1 MRVFPNIAFFVTF
14 SIASTSLT
22 GCGDSSRSA
31 QTIQSTQAAIKEYEV
46 MTLKPIDK
54 TINTSFPASIRGK
67 QDIDIYPKVGGTLI
81 QVNIDEGQKVSQG
94 QNLFVIDPMP
104 YQIALSTAS
113 ANVESAK
120 AQLATA
126 QLQYESKKELF
137 NKQIISK
144 YDLSMSENSLLA
156 AKASL
161 AQAESQ
167 QLNAKNDLAST
178 IVKSPTNGVIGM
190 LPYRKGALV
199 NPNMSKPLTTVSDNS
214 YMCVHFAMN
223 ENQMLNLMRKYGSP
237 EEAIKSMP
245 TVTLQLGD
253 GTTYNE
259 KGKIESISGII
270 DQETGTISL
279 SALFPNK
286 GGLLRSGGSG
296 NIIVPTERK
305 NVLVIPASATFKVQ
319 DKIFIYKLMDGA
331 ARSIQIQVTPI
342 EGENEY
348 IIEKGLKENE
358 IIITEGVGMLREGT
372 PVKVKASKTKAE

>member
-1 MRVFPNIAFFVTF
+1 MRAIHNIASFVTF
-14 SIASTSLT
+14 LT
-22 GCGDSSRSA
+22 ATATLTDCSNGPQNAQSS
-31 QTIQSTQAAIKEYEV
+31 QSSQAAIKEYEV

-120 AQLATA
+120 AKLATA
-126 QLQYESKKELF
+126 QLQYESKKELY

-144 YDLSMSENSLLA
+144 YDLSMSENALLA

-178 IVKSPTNGVIGM
+178 VVKSPTNGVIGM
-190 LPYRKGALV
+190 LPFRKGSLV

-214 YMCVHFAMN
+214 YMFVHFTMN

-279 SALFPNK
+279 NALFQNK

-305 NVLVIPASATFKVQ
+305 NVLVIPTSATFKVQ
-319 DKIFIYKLMDGA
+319 DKVFIYKLMDGA
-331 ARSIQIQVTPI
+331 ARAMQIQVTPV
-342 EGENEY
+342 EGGTEY

-358 IIITEGVGMLREGT
+358 IIITEGVGLLREGT
-372 PVKVKASKTKAE
+372 PVKVKTTKN